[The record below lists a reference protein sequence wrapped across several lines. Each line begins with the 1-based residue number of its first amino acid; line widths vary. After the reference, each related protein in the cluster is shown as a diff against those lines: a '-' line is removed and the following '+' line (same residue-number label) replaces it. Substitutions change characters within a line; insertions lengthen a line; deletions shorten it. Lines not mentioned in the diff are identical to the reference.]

1 MQVRRV
7 PIDSV
12 AAALR
17 DFWRQVF
24 MTSETEMTLIVGHP
38 RLLSAKRSQW
48 EEKRTR
54 NTHIEYFQNRTL
66 MAIWRVRVIQRT
78 SLSAF
83 ANKRTL

>member
-38 RLLSAKRSQW
+38 ETVVGETVAMGGEADMQYS
-48 EEKRTR
+48 
-54 NTHIEYFQNRTL
+54 H
-66 MAIWRVRVIQRT
+66 
-78 SLSAF
+78 
-83 ANKRTL
+83 